1 MSSRPPGRRAA
12 AAAGLPEPADGR
24 AAGALDSDGGGAASP
39 GDRAGRRPTR
49 GGAGSGRG
57 AARGRSRSRPPLGR
71 LLDANGLV
79 VVCGSGGVGKT
90 TMAAA
95 LGAGV
100 AARTT
105 RKVLVL
111 TVDPARRLAGALG
124 LDRALGNVPVRID
137 SPALDPGAGQL
148 WMAMLDTKQSW
159 DALVRRHAPDAAT
172 RDAILGNP
180 LYQNI
185 TSQFVAAHD
194 YIAAERLHE
203 LDASGDWDLIVVD
216 TPPSRHAL
224 DFLEAPERMAEF
236 FGSRLL
242 RWLTVPYRSKVFN
255 LASKPFLAVADR
267 VLGAQFLS
275 DIAEFFILFQTMESG
290 FVSRARAVEAT
301 LRAVGTTFLVVST
314 LEDTPAEEAEAMVR
328 ELRRRKFAL
337 GAVVANRVLPPALST
352 PRTRAAA
359 QDLSARRAA
368 LAEALAASLATRR
381 QPVAAGDVEVVL
393 DQVLAGYQNLR
404 VAATRQATVLGRLEA
419 MAPFVARAPMVG
431 HELTDVERLLEL
443 AGAVGA

>member
-1 MSSRPPGRRAA
+1 MSGGPGRDGPAARSTRA
-12 AAAGLPEPADGR
+12 P
-24 AAGALDSDGGGAASP
+24 
-39 GDRAGRRPTR
+39 RRVR
-49 GGAGSGRG
+49 GGARG
-57 AARGRSRSRPPLGR
+57 RPPLAR

-100 AARTT
+100 ASRTT

-111 TVDPARRLAGALG
+111 TVDPARRLASALG
-124 LDRALGNVPVRID
+124 LDRALGNVPVRVE
-137 SPALDPGAGQL
+137 AEGVGPGAGQL

-224 DFLEAPERMAEF
+224 DFLEAPARMAEF

-242 RWLTVPYRSKVFN
+242 RWLTVPYRSKMFN
-255 LASKPFLAVADR
+255 MASKPFLAVADR

-275 DIAEFFILFQTMESG
+275 DIAEFFILFQTMERG
-290 FVSRARAVEAT
+290 FVSRARAVERT
-301 LRAVGTTFLVVST
+301 LRAVGTTFVVVST
-314 LEDTPAEEAEAMVR
+314 LEHAPAEEAETLGR

-337 GAVVANRVLPPALST
+337 GALVANRTLPEALLA
-352 PRTRAAA
+352 PEARQAAA
-359 QDLSARRAA
+359 ELAARR
-368 LAEALAASLATRR
+368 EALAGDLARTLD
-381 QPVAAGDVEVVL
+381 AGADAVGSVL
-393 DQVLAGYQNLR
+393 DQVLAGFGNLE
-404 VAATRQATVLGRLEA
+404 VAAGRQAAIGARLAA
-419 MAPFVARAPMVG
+419 MAPFVARAPLLDREITDLDALV
-431 HELTDVERLLEL
+431 ELSRTL
-443 AGAVGA
+443 GG